1 MNLLSKLDFPPQTL
15 TNDILHRFSVYEYEY
30 FPAITLSPH
39 AQIAEII
46 NNGFSHKASV

>member
-15 TNDILHRFSVYEYEY
+15 TNDILHRFLVYEYT
-30 FPAITLSPH
+30 PAIALSPH